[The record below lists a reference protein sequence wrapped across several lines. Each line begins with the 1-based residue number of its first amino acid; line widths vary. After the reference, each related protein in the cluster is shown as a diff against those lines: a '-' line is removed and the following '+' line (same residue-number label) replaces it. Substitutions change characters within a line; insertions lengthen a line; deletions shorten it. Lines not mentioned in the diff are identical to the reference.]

1 MASSSSYIMSFWKIN
16 MLLLFRPF
24 ASEVLDLCNSLTL
37 VAVPFLQ
44 VPIEVQDSHE
54 TTSAPADQEALFQTA
69 SKDETNNLNAFIK
82 QTNNSSGQF
91 SLLSAFG
98 GQSKEINSSAGQFSL
113 LSEFG
118 QSKETESNV
127 PEETETLSDAF
138 ALKLKEKAA
147 NEASAKG
154 LIEPFFFGQND
165 GRFVEA
171 DQFLQLK
178 KSLSEVRSEYEEKR
192 PVLASIMKKKLKNK
206 AKRQEKMSFGVKKGK
221 RKFNPKFKK
230 RPNMK

>member
-1 MASSSSYIMSFWKIN
+1 MKGY
-16 MLLLFRPF
+16 
-24 ASEVLDLCNSLTL
+24 VLCNPLILSEE
-37 VAVPFLQ
+37 PSFLQ

-54 TTSAPADQEALFQTA
+54 TTSAPVDQEASFQTA
-69 SKDETNNLNAFIK
+69 SKEEPNNLYVFKK

-98 GQSKEINSSAGQFSL
+98 GQSKETNSSAGQFSL

-127 PEETETLSDAF
+127 PEETETEILSDAF

-165 GRFVEA
+165 GRFAEA

-230 RPNMK
+230 RPHMK

>member
-1 MASSSSYIMSFWKIN
+1 M
-16 MLLLFRPF
+16 
-24 ASEVLDLCNSLTL
+24 
-37 VAVPFLQ
+37 
-44 VPIEVQDSHE
+44 
-54 TTSAPADQEALFQTA
+54 FQTA
-69 SKDETNNLNAFIK
+69 SKEETNNLNVFNK

-98 GQSKEINSSAGQFSL
+98 GQSKETNSSAGQFSL

-127 PEETETLSDAF
+127 PEETETEILSDAF

-147 NEASAKG
+147 NEASAEG
-154 LIEPFFFGQND
+154 IIEPFFFGQND

-178 KSLSEVRSEYEEKR
+178 KSLSEVRSEYEEKW

-206 AKRQEKMSFGVKKGK
+206 AKRQEKMSFGAKKGK

-230 RPNMK
+230 RPHMKWSNLLIKVSFWILYELDQDY

>member
-1 MASSSSYIMSFWKIN
+1 M
-16 MLLLFRPF
+16 
-24 ASEVLDLCNSLTL
+24 
-37 VAVPFLQ
+37 
-44 VPIEVQDSHE
+44 
-54 TTSAPADQEALFQTA
+54 FQTA
-69 SKDETNNLNAFIK
+69 SKGETNNLNVFNK
-82 QTNNSSGQF
+82 QTNNSSGKF

-98 GQSKEINSSAGQFSL
+98 GQSKETNSSAGQFSL

-118 QSKETESNV
+118 QSKETESNA
-127 PEETETLSDAF
+127 PEETETEILSDAF

-154 LIEPFFFGQND
+154 LIEPFFFAQND

-206 AKRQEKMSFGVKKGK
+206 AKRQEKMSFGVKKG
-221 RKFNPKFKK
+221 
-230 RPNMK
+230 

>member
-1 MASSSSYIMSFWKIN
+1 
-16 MLLLFRPF
+16 MLK
-24 ASEVLDLCNSLTL
+24 
-37 VAVPFLQ
+37 
-44 VPIEVQDSHE
+44 
-54 TTSAPADQEALFQTA
+54 TA
-69 SKDETNNLNAFIK
+69 SKEEPNNLNVFNK

-98 GQSKEINSSAGQFSL
+98 GQSKETNSSAGQFSL

-127 PEETETLSDAF
+127 PEETETEILSDAF

-165 GRFVEA
+165 GRFAEA

-178 KSLSEVRSEYEEKR
+178 EC
-192 PVLASIMKKKLKNK
+192 
-206 AKRQEKMSFGVKKGK
+206 
-221 RKFNPKFKK
+221 
-230 RPNMK
+230 

>member
-1 MASSSSYIMSFWKIN
+1 MKN
-16 MLLLFRPF
+16 LL
-24 ASEVLDLCNSLTL
+24 
-37 VAVPFLQ
+37 FLQ

-54 TTSAPADQEALFQTA
+54 TASAPADQEALFQTT
-69 SKDETNNLNAFIK
+69 SKEETNNLNVFNK
-82 QTNNSSGQF
+82 QTNSSGQF

-98 GQSKEINSSAGQFSL
+98 GQSKETNSSAGQFSL

-127 PEETETLSDAF
+127 PEETETELLSDAF

-165 GRFVEA
+165 GRFAEA

-230 RPNMK
+230 RPHMK